1 MERVVEIDSTAG
13 FCFGVEKAIDIAE
26 EKLTEGENVFGLGDM
41 VHNDSEIS
49 RLESKGLKTIQVKD
63 FSNITSGKVILRAHG
78 EPPLTY
84 KIAREHN
91 IEIIDATCPI
101 VQRLQQK
108 IKAAYEALDTEKEQI
123 IIFGKQGHAETIGLM
138 GQTEG
143 TAVLVTDPDWLN
155 EVDKDKSIFLFSQT
169 TMDPEEFQMVEDNL
183 RELTQIR
190 GRTQLKSD
198 CTICNQ
204 MKRRKPDLMNF
215 ALKHDTMIFVSG
227 KQSSNGAMLY
237 KYCKRHNDNSYWIS
251 SVKDVEKE
259 WLNGDGSIGI
269 SGATSTPLWQLE
281 KVQKYISNLINS

>member
-1 MERVVEIDSTAG
+1 MNRIVEVDSTAG
-13 FCFGVEKAIDIAE
+13 FCFGVEKAIDMAE
-26 EKLTEGENVFGLGDM
+26 KKLAEGKKVFGLGDM
-41 VHNDSEIS
+41 VHNDSEIN
-49 RLESKGLKTIQVKD
+49 RLESKGLKTIQIED
-63 FSNITSGKVILRAHG
+63 FSNIKSERVILRAHG
-78 EPPLTY
+78 EPPETY
-84 KIAREHN
+84 KFAKEHN

-101 VQRLQQK
+101 VKRLQKK

-123 IIFGKQGHAETIGLM
+123 IIFGKRGHAETIGLM

-183 RELTQIR
+183 RELTQIMGKTELR
-190 GRTQLKSD
+190 SD

-215 ALKHDTMIFVSG
+215 SLKHETMIFVSG

-237 KYCKRHNDNSYWIS
+237 KYCKRHNKNSYWIS
-251 SVKDVEKE
+251 SVNDIKKE
-259 WLNGDGSIGI
+259 WLKGGGSIGI
-269 SGATSTPLWQLE
+269 SGATSTPQWQLE
-281 KVQKYISNLINS
+281 KVQKFILNVINS

>member
-1 MERVVEIDSTAG
+1 MKRVVEVDPTAG

-26 EKLTEGENVFGLGDM
+26 KKLTEEEKVFGLGDM

-49 RLESKGLKTIQVKD
+49 RLKSNGLTTIQVED
-63 FSNITSGKVILRAHG
+63 FSNINSGKVILRAHG
-78 EPPLTY
+78 EPPETY

-91 IEIIDATCPI
+91 IEIVDATCPI
-101 VQRLQQK
+101 VQRLQKK
-108 IKAAYEALDTEKEQI
+108 IKAAYEALDPEKEQI
-123 IIFGKQGHAETIGLM
+123 VIFGKQGHAETIGLM

-183 RELTQIR
+183 HELTLIM
-190 GRTQLKSD
+190 GKTQLKSD

-215 ALKHDTMIFVSG
+215 ALKHDIMIFVSG
-227 KQSSNGAMLY
+227 KKSSNGAMLY
-237 KYCKRHNDNSYWIS
+237 KYCKKHNKNSYWIS
-251 SVKDVEKE
+251 SVDDIDPK
-259 WLNGDGSIGI
+259 WLAGDGSVGI
-269 SGATSTPLWQLE
+269 SGATSTPQWQLE
-281 KVQKYISNLINS
+281 KVQQYILELTKR